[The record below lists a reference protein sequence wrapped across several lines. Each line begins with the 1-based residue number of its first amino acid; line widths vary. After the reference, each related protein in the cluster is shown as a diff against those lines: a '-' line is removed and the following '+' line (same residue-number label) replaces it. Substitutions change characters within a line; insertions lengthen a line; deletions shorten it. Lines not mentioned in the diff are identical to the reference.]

1 MKKVIRLTE
10 SELTELIQRI
20 IVETKMDSEEEE
32 DNFAEMEEGFFGPS
46 RKEKDELIKDLKNKM
61 EDLVGKSPYTM
72 DEISNT
78 VDSILSKAKDTNYKG
93 KVRLTKTSKGKP
105 MFAFDGELTKMQKL
119 ATGTGSQTAGK

>member
-20 IVETKMDSEEEE
+20 IVETKMDSE
-32 DNFAEMEEGFFGPS
+32 DMSGEMEEGIFGPS

-78 VDSILSKAKDTNYKG
+78 VDSILAKAKDTNYKG

-119 ATGTGSQTAGK
+119 ATGSGSQTVGK

>member
-20 IVETKMDSEEEE
+20 IVETKMDSEE
-32 DNFAEMEEGFFGPS
+32 DFAEMDEGFFGPS

-72 DEISNT
+72 DELANT
-78 VDSILSKAKDTNYKG
+78 VDSILSKAKDSNYKG

-105 MFAFDGELTKMQKL
+105 MFSFEGELTKMQKL
-119 ATGTGSQTAGK
+119 GTGTGSQTAGK

>member
-20 IVETKMDSEEEE
+20 IVETKMDSEVE

-61 EDLVGKSPYTM
+61 EDLVGKSV
-72 DEISNT
+72 E
-78 VDSILSKAKDTNYKG
+78 
-93 KVRLTKTSKGKP
+93 
-105 MFAFDGELTKMQKL
+105 
-119 ATGTGSQTAGK
+119 

>member
-20 IVETKMDSEEEE
+20 IVETKMDSE
-32 DNFAEMEEGFFGPS
+32 DMSGEMEEGIFGPS

-72 DEISNT
+72 DEITNT
-78 VDSILSKAKDTNYKG
+78 VDSILDKAKDSNYKG

-119 ATGTGSQTAGK
+119 ATGSGRQTVGK

>member
-20 IVETKMDSEEEE
+20 IVETKMDSE
-32 DNFAEMEEGFFGPS
+32 DSDFAEMEEGFFGPS

-72 DEISNT
+72 DEIVNT
-78 VDSILSKAKDTNYKG
+78 VDSILDKAKDSNYKG
-93 KVRLTKTSKGKP
+93 KVRITKTSKGKP
-105 MFAFDGELTKMQKL
+105 MFTFDGDRTWMEKL
-119 ATGTGSQTAGK
+119 ATGTGSQTVGK

>member
-20 IVETKMDSEEEE
+20 IVETKMDSE
-32 DNFAEMEEGFFGPS
+32 DMSGEMEEGIFGPS

-72 DEISNT
+72 DEFANT
-78 VDSILSKAKDTNYKG
+78 IDSIISKAKDTNYKG
-93 KVRLTKTSKGKP
+93 KVGVTTTSKGGKP
-105 MFAFDGELTKMQKL
+105 MFTWVGELTKMQKL
-119 ATGTGSQTAGK
+119 ATGSGRQTVGK

>member
-10 SELTELIQRI
+10 NELTELIQRI
-20 IVETKMDSEEEE
+20 IVETKMDSEE
-32 DNFAEMEEGFFGPS
+32 DNFGEMEEGFFGPS

-72 DEISNT
+72 DEIVNT
-78 VDSILSKAKDTNYKG
+78 VDSILDKAKDSNYKG

-105 MFAFDGELTKMQKL
+105 MFSFEGELTKMQKL
-119 ATGTGSQTAGK
+119 GTGAGSQVAGK

>member
-20 IVETKMDSEEEE
+20 IVETKMDSE
-32 DNFAEMEEGFFGPS
+32 DMSGEMEEGIFGPS

-78 VDSILSKAKDTNYKG
+78 VDSILAKALM
-93 KVRLTKTSKGKP
+93 VS
-105 MFAFDGELTKMQKL
+105 
-119 ATGTGSQTAGK
+119 

>member
-20 IVETKMDSEEEE
+20 IVETKMDSE
-32 DNFAEMEEGFFGPS
+32 DMSGEMEEGIFGPS

-78 VDSILSKAKDTNYKG
+78 VDSILDKAKDTNYKG

-119 ATGTGSQTAGK
+119 ATGSGSQTVGK

>member
-10 SELTELIQRI
+10 NELTELIQRI
-20 IVETKMDSEEEE
+20 IVETKMGSEEE
-32 DNFAEMEEGFFGPS
+32 DNFAEMEEGLFGPS

-72 DEISNT
+72 DEIVNT
-78 VDSILSKAKDTNYKG
+78 VDSILDKAKDSNYKG

-105 MFAFDGELTKMQKL
+105 MFSFEGEKTMMQKL
-119 ATGTGSQTAGK
+119 GTGAGSQTVGK